1 MLIRFQK
8 MLKKKKKLRKVMN
21 IYSIDRCYKGYWFSS
36 GGGDC
41 KVTKISKK
49 ASMFTWTSMTSCLH
63 RIFFARSWLVL
74 DLKKPLVLNTPV
86 HSNVRLIF
94 LWPASCTIQVFTSV
108 LDCFSRQHLVTNSLT
123 YNEQDIRIQ
132 FSHLSED
139 SISSWSQGTRIS
151 MICFFLGG
159 IYLCKVITCSTQHL
173 IV

>member
-1 MLIRFQK
+1 MKVDLMKRIRIIRSLYANKFSENA
-8 MLKKKKKLRKVMN
+8 KKKKLRKVTN
-21 IYSIDRCYKGYWFSS
+21 IYSINRCYKWYWFSL

-74 DLKKPLVLNTPV
+74 DSFLTLKKSLVLNTPV

-108 LDCFSRQHLVTNSLT
+108 LDCFSHQHLVTN
-123 YNEQDIRIQ
+123 
-132 FSHLSED
+132 F
-139 SISSWSQGTRIS
+139 
-151 MICFFLGG
+151 
-159 IYLCKVITCSTQHL
+159 
-173 IV
+173 